1 MHKHRGYREKGL
13 YKSLQKNKELILKL
27 LEPNRLDEIGVSFDR
42 LLSSLSTEATEEEGV
57 EDVPIKEKLS
67 TDERASQDSEE
78 PVSVTGGEN
87 SSGETVHNENVGDET
102 VDHETS
108 GGEASMQLEPE
119 MTNHSNAGPS
129 HLTNKVPVSGVYDPP
144 FPGAMVQA
152 VLDVMEYIDGMQSRL
167 FAARLHTEVCESM
180 CKWIQLYP
188 VTYCQFLVDCPKD
201 NIEFQTDQS
210 HLANLPVCRMQ

>member
-27 LEPNRLDEIGVSFDR
+27 LQPNKLDEIGVSFDR

-57 EDVPIKEKLS
+57 ADVPIKEKLS
-67 TDERASQDSEE
+67 TDERASRDSEE

-87 SSGETVHNENVGDET
+87 SSGKTVDNENVGDETVDHET

-119 MTNHSNAGPS
+119 ITNHSNAGPS
-129 HLTNKVPVSGVYDPP
+129 HLTNKIPVSGVYDPP
-144 FPGAMVQA
+144 FPGAVVQA

-167 FAARLHTEVCESM
+167 FAARLHTRG
-180 CKWIQLYP
+180 L
-188 VTYCQFLVDCPKD
+188 
-201 NIEFQTDQS
+201 
-210 HLANLPVCRMQ
+210 